1 MEYKQ
6 TNHKKIKII
15 AVVFTVMLAAALLS
29 WLYVSLLGGRQNN
42 QAKQGI
48 DHPNVAFQ
56 EDKDNTSTSPQQP
69 NARSQ
74 SSSDDDKTNQPQS
87 SSNTGSSH
95 DNSTEAAGSSSSLAV
110 YHSSTPY
117 RYRQAK
123 SPGKKPPSSSSIFQK
138 PGKPGTRHKPGG
150 NKPVT
155 PPKPPKPTPEPAPAA
170 VKIVGAAEV
179 GSTLIAQIDDP
190 DGLKDGGIRYYQWF
204 ADGAAIPGASYFS
217 YKLTPAEA
225 GKKIT
230 VKTTHTDGK
239 DAMKDLSSPATAIVR
254 SATSGNNPGSITIDG
269 INRVGQVFTARI
281 TDADGVPESGV
292 TYQWYEFYGKFL
304 GTGKTLIQNREHLGM
319 QVIVQASYTDKK
331 GHRESITSGF
341 SGSVVDDLGG
351 GTGAGII
358 SPAATAP
365 KITLHGPTNVKEGET
380 AVYTATL
387 DKAASTDVSADI
399 KITHNTSNPNNLN
412 VRWDSQRVVIKAGE
426 TSAKFY
432 VDTNA
437 GTDGKGKTYTVSL
450 SNAVAGMVNKTNTNP
465 STTVNAQSVFMLS
478 YVYPLAEAGGSEFSD
493 YWKAVHTAGSS
504 KIPYTLI
511 MADGSPDAKLDP
523 GYVQLL
529 KKNAELGFKTV
540 AYIRTIH
547 QTRPIAEVKA
557 AMAKFIELYGTDKI
571 HGFYFD
577 EISSRNN
584 GATAYMAELYNYTKN
599 TYGNKLVVANPG
611 THITDAIAPY
621 ADIFMTNEGTA
632 DEYIN
637 NYKTAYSAFEKDP
650 ANSHRIFHT
659 IYAAK
664 ASDYQKIINLS
675 RQRNAGWVFITTD
688 STIPDG
694 RPYND
699 LAANFPALVDNVNNL
714 NRRPFDP
721 NRSTTQPLL
730 TGAIIASA
738 DVKTT
743 ITEK

>member
-1 MEYKQ
+1 MENKQ
-6 TNHKKIKII
+6 TNHGKLKIVAGILAI
-15 AVVFTVMLAAALLS
+15 ALVTALLY
-29 WLYVSLLGGRQNN
+29 WLFTSLLNTN
-42 QAKQGI
+42 QHSQTKQEPSSTANYQM
-48 DHPNVAFQ
+48 DDEN
-56 EDKDNTSTSPQQP
+56 TSPQQP
-69 NARSQ
+69 STNSKSNLDNNR
-74 SSSDDDKTNQPQS
+74 TNQPNKDTEA
-87 SSNTGSSH
+87 SSN
-95 DNSTEAAGSSSSLAV
+95 
-110 YHSSTPY
+110 SSTKTTVDNTAAVRRSSTASQYPE
-117 RYRQAK
+117 ATLA
-123 SPGKKPPSSSSIFQK
+123 SKKPSTSSSIFQK
-138 PGKPGTRHKPGG
+138 PKRKPTTKPGG
-150 NKPVT
+150 SKPTT
-155 PPKPPKPTPEPAPAA
+155 PPSTPKPTPEPAQAA

-217 YKLTPAEA
+217 YKLTPSEV

-230 VKTTHTDGK
+230 VKTTHANNK
-239 DAMKDLSSPATAIVR
+239 NVMKDLIS
-254 SATSGNNPGSITIDG
+254 SATIAVGNAASNNNHGSVTIDG

-281 TDADGVPESGV
+281 TDADGVPESGI
-292 TYQWYEFYGKFL
+292 TYRWYEFYGKFL
-304 GTGKTLIQNREHLGM
+304 GTGKTLAQTKDHLGM
-319 QVIVQASYTDKK
+319 QVIVQASYIDKK
-331 GHRESITSGF
+331 GHRESVTSGF
-341 SGSVVDDLGG
+341 SGSVVDNSGG

-365 KITLHGPTNVKEGET
+365 KITLHGPASVKEGET

-412 VRWDSQRVVIKAGE
+412 IRWDSQRVVIKAGE

-432 VDTNA
+432 IDTNA
-437 GTDGKGKTYTVSL
+437 GTGGKGKTYTVSL
-450 SNAVAGMVNKTNTNP
+450 SNAVAGMVNKTNT
-465 STTVNAQSVFMLS
+465 STYTAVNAQSVFMLS
-478 YVYPLAEAGGSEFSD
+478 YVYPLAEAGGSEFSG
-493 YWKAVHTAGSS
+493 YWKAVHAAGSS

-523 GYVQLL
+523 GYVRLL

-557 AMAKFIELYGTDKI
+557 AMAKFIELYGADKI

-577 EISSRNN
+577 EVSSINN
-584 GATAYMAELYNYTKN
+584 GATAYMAELYNYTKS

-699 LAANFPALVDNVNNL
+699 LAANFSTLVDNVNNL
-714 NRRPFDP
+714 GRRPFDP
-721 NRSTTQPLL
+721 NRNTTQPLL

-743 ITEK
+743 ITAK

>member
-1 MEYKQ
+1 MENKQ
-6 TNHKKIKII
+6 TNHGKIKIVAGIFAI
-15 AVVFTVMLAAALLS
+15 ALVAALLY
-29 WLYVSLLGGRQNN
+29 WLFTSLLNTN
-42 QAKQGI
+42 QHSQTKQEPSRTANYQM
-48 DHPNVAFQ
+48 DDEN
-56 EDKDNTSTSPQQP
+56 TSPQQP
-69 NARSQ
+69 STNSKSNLDNNR
-74 SSSDDDKTNQPQS
+74 TNQPNKDTEA
-87 SSNTGSSH
+87 SSN
-95 DNSTEAAGSSSSLAV
+95 
-110 YHSSTPY
+110 SSTKTTVDNTAAVRRSSTASQYPK
-117 RYRQAK
+117 AILA
-123 SPGKKPPSSSSIFQK
+123 SKKPPTSSSIFQK
-138 PGKPGTRHKPGG
+138 PKRKPITKPGG
-150 NKPVT
+150 NKPTT
-155 PPKPPKPTPEPAPAA
+155 PPNPSKPPKPTPEPTPAA

-204 ADGAAIPGASYFS
+204 ADGAAIPRASYFS
-217 YKLTPAEA
+217 YKLTPSEV

-230 VKTTHTDGK
+230 VKTTHANNK
-239 DAMKDLSSPATAIVR
+239 NVMKDLIS
-254 SATSGNNPGSITIDG
+254 SATIAVGNAASNNNHGSVTIDG

-281 TDADGVPESGV
+281 TDADGVPESGI
-292 TYQWYEFYGKFL
+292 TYRWYEFYGKFL
-304 GTGKTLIQNREHLGM
+304 GTGKTLAQTRDHLGM
-319 QVIVQASYTDKK
+319 QVIVQASYIDKK
-331 GHRESITSGF
+331 GHKETVTSKF
-341 SGSVVDDLGG
+341 SGSVINDLSG

-358 SPAATAP
+358 NPISTAP
-365 KITLHGPTNVKEGET
+365 KITLHGPASVKEGET

-387 DKAASTDVSADI
+387 DKATNTDVSADI

-437 GTDGKGKTYTVSL
+437 GTSGKGKTYTVSL
-450 SNAVAGMVNKTNTNP
+450 SNAVAGMVNKTNTSP
-465 STTVNAQSVFMLS
+465 STAVNAQSIFMLS

-493 YWKAVHTAGSS
+493 YWKAIHAAGSS

-511 MADGSPDAKLDP
+511 MADGGPDAKLDP
-523 GYVQLL
+523 GYVRLL

-557 AMAKFIELYGTDKI
+557 AMAKFIELYGADKI

-577 EISSRNN
+577 EVSSRNN

-637 NYKTAYSAFEKDP
+637 NYKTADSAFEKDP

-659 IYAAK
+659 VYAAK
-664 ASDYQKIINLS
+664 ASDYQKIIDLS

-743 ITEK
+743 ITAK

>member
-1 MEYKQ
+1 MENQQANHRKIKVVIGILAVVLATVLLYWLFTSLISMNQHNQ
-6 TNHKKIKII
+6 TNQGPSHDTTSQADDENSK
-15 AVVFTVMLAAALLS
+15 
-29 WLYVSLLGGRQNN
+29 RQR
-42 QAKQGI
+42 
-48 DHPNVAFQ
+48 PN
-56 EDKDNTSTSPQQP
+56 
-69 NARSQ
+69 
-74 SSSDDDKTNQPQS
+74 SDSEP
-87 SSNTGSSH
+87 SSNPDGKNETSQTKTDESTNSSPS
-95 DNSTEAAGSSSSLAV
+95 DSTKTAGNGVSV
-110 YHSSTPY
+110 VRNHNTYH
-117 RYRQAK
+117 YRQIA
-123 SPGKKPPSSSSIFQK
+123 SPGRPSIHNAAN
-138 PGKPGTRHKPGG
+138 HKPANTPSTKPDN
-150 NKPVT
+150 NKPTT
-155 PPKPPKPTPEPAPAA
+155 PPNPSKPPKPTPEPAQAA

-230 VKTTHTDGK
+230 VKTTHANNK
-239 DAMKDLSSPATAIVR
+239 NVMKDLIS
-254 SATSGNNPGSITIDG
+254 SATIAVGNAASNNNHGSVTIDG
-269 INRVGQVFTARI
+269 INRVGQVFTAHI
-281 TDADGVPESGV
+281 IDADGVPESGI
-292 TYQWYEFYGKFL
+292 TYRWYEFYGKFL
-304 GTGKTLIQNREHLGM
+304 GTGKTLAQTKDHLGM

-331 GHRESITSGF
+331 GHKESVTSGF
-341 SGSVVDDLGG
+341 SGSVVDNSSG

-358 SPAATAP
+358 SPISTAP
-365 KITLHGPTNVKEGET
+365 KITLHGPASVKEGET

-387 DKAASTDVSADI
+387 DKATNTDVSADI

-432 VDTNA
+432 IDTNA
-437 GTDGKGKTYTVSL
+437 DTGGKGKTYTVSL
-450 SNAVAGMVNKTNTNP
+450 SNAVAGMVNKTNT
-465 STTVNAQSVFMLS
+465 STYTAVNAQSIFMLS

-493 YWKAVHTAGSS
+493 YWKAIHAAGSS

-511 MADGSPDAKLDP
+511 MADGGPDAKLDP
-523 GYVQLL
+523 GYVRLL

-557 AMAKFIELYGTDKI
+557 AMAKFIELYGADKI

-584 GATAYMAELYNYTKN
+584 GATAYMAELYNYTKS

-688 STIPDG
+688 STTPDG

-699 LAANFPALVDNVNNL
+699 LAKNFPSLVDSVNNL
-714 NRRPFDP
+714 GRQPLDP
-721 NRSTTQPLL
+721 NRATEQPLL
-730 TGAIIASA
+730 SGAIISGSS
-738 DVKTT
+738 VTTT
-743 ITEK
+743 ILSQ

>member
-1 MEYKQ
+1 MENKQ
-6 TNHKKIKII
+6 TNHGKIKII
-15 AVVFTVMLAAALLS
+15 AGIFAAALVAALLY
-29 WLYVSLLGGRQNN
+29 WLFTSLLNVN
-42 QAKQGI
+42 QHSQRKKDPDHVAASQI
-48 DHPNVAFQ
+48 DDEN
-56 EDKDNTSTSPQQP
+56 TSPQRP
-69 NARSQ
+69 NTNSK
-74 SSSDDDKTNQPQS
+74 SSSDDNKTDQSQHNDDIES
-87 SSNTGSSH
+87 SSNSSAETTSNNTAVMYR
-95 DNSTEAAGSSSSLAV
+95 NSAASR
-110 YHSSTPY
+110 H
-117 RYRQAK
+117 RQATLA
-123 SPGKKPPSSSSIFQK
+123 SKKPSTHNSIFQK
-138 PGKPGTRHKPGG
+138 PKHRPITKPGS
-150 NKPVT
+150 NKPTT
-155 PPKPPKPTPEPAPAA
+155 PPNPSKPPKPTPEPTQAA

-204 ADGAAIPGASYFS
+204 ANDTAIPGASYFS
-217 YKLTPAEA
+217 YKLTPSEA

-230 VKTTHTDGK
+230 VKTTHANNK
-239 DAMKDLSSPATAIVR
+239 NVMKDLISPTTAIV
-254 SATSGNNPGSITIDG
+254 GNAASNNSPGSINVDG

-281 TDADGVPESGV
+281 TDADGVPESGI
-292 TYQWYEFYGKFL
+292 TYRWYEFYGKFL
-304 GTGKTLIQNREHLGM
+304 GTGKTLVQAREHLGM
-319 QVIVQASYTDKK
+319 QVIVQASYIDKK
-331 GHRESITSGF
+331 GHKESVTSGF

-365 KITLHGPTNVKEGET
+365 KITLHGPASVKEGET

-387 DKAASTDVSADI
+387 DKAAGTDVSADI
-399 KITHNTSNPNNLN
+399 RITHNTSSPNNLN

-426 TSAKFY
+426 TSAKLY

-437 GTDGKGKTYTVSL
+437 GTGGKGKTYTVSL
-450 SNAVAGMVNKTNTNP
+450 SNAVAGMVNKTNT
-465 STTVNAQSVFMLS
+465 STYTAVNAQSVFMLS

-511 MADGSPDAKLDP
+511 MADGSPNAKLDP
-523 GYVQLL
+523 GYVRLL

-557 AMAKFIELYGTDKI
+557 AIAKFIELYGADKI

-584 GATAYMAELYNYTKN
+584 GATAYMAELYNYTKS

-637 NYKTAYSAFEKDP
+637 NYKIAYSAFEKDP

-659 IYAAK
+659 IYTAK

-714 NRRPFDP
+714 GRRPFDP

>member
-1 MEYKQ
+1 MENKQ
-6 TNHKKIKII
+6 TNHGKVKIVAGILAI
-15 AVVFTVMLAAALLS
+15 ALVAALLY
-29 WLYVSLLGGRQNN
+29 WLFTSLLNTN
-42 QAKQGI
+42 QHSQIKQEPSRTANYQM
-48 DHPNVAFQ
+48 DDEN
-56 EDKDNTSTSPQQP
+56 TSPQQP
-69 NARSQ
+69 STNSKSNLDNNR
-74 SSSDDDKTNQPQS
+74 TNQPNKDTEA
-87 SSNTGSSH
+87 SSN
-95 DNSTEAAGSSSSLAV
+95 
-110 YHSSTPY
+110 SSTKTTVDNTAAVHLSSTASQYPK
-117 RYRQAK
+117 AILA
-123 SPGKKPPSSSSIFQK
+123 SKKPPTSSSIFQK
-138 PGKPGTRHKPGG
+138 PKRKPTTKPGG
-150 NKPVT
+150 SKPTT
-155 PPKPPKPTPEPAPAA
+155 PPSTPKPTPEPAQAA

-204 ADGAAIPGASYFS
+204 ANDTAIPGASYFS

-230 VKTTHTDGK
+230 VKTTHANNK
-239 DAMKDLSSPATAIVR
+239 NVMKDLISPATAMV
-254 SATSGNNPGSITIDG
+254 GNAASNNSPGSINVDG

-281 TDADGVPESGV
+281 TDADGVPESGI
-292 TYQWYEFYGKFL
+292 TYRWYEFYGKFL
-304 GTGKTLIQNREHLGM
+304 GTGKTLVQTRDHLGM
-319 QVIVQASYTDKK
+319 QVIVQASYIDKK
-331 GHRESITSGF
+331 GHKESITSKF
-341 SGSVVDDLGG
+341 SGSVINDLSG

-358 SPAATAP
+358 NPISTAP
-365 KITLHGPTNVKEGET
+365 KITLHGPASVKEGET

-437 GTDGKGKTYTVSL
+437 GTDSKGKTYTVSL
-450 SNAVAGMVNKTNTNP
+450 SNAVAGMVNKTNT
-465 STTVNAQSVFMLS
+465 STYTAVNAQSVFMLS
-478 YVYPLAEAGGSEFSD
+478 YVYPLAKAGGSEFSD
-493 YWKAVHTAGSS
+493 YWKAVHAAGSS

-511 MADGSPDAKLDP
+511 MADGGPDAKLDP
-523 GYVQLL
+523 GYVRLL
-529 KKNAELGFKTV
+529 KRNAELGFKTV
-540 AYIRTIH
+540 AYIRTVQ

-557 AMAKFIELYGTDKI
+557 AMAKFIELYGADKI

-584 GATAYMAELYNYTKN
+584 GATAYMAELYNYTKS

-699 LAANFPALVDNVNNL
+699 LAANFSTLVDNVNNL
-714 NRRPFDP
+714 SRRPFDP
-721 NRSTTQPLL
+721 NRNTTQPLL

-743 ITEK
+743 ITAK

>member
-1 MEYKQ
+1 MENQQANHRKIKVVIGILAVVLATVLLYWLFTSLISMNQHNQ
-6 TNHKKIKII
+6 TNKEPSH
-15 AVVFTVMLAAALLS
+15 
-29 WLYVSLLGGRQNN
+29 NN
-42 QAKQGI
+42 NTTTSQADDENNK
-48 DHPNVAFQ
+48 
-56 EDKDNTSTSPQQP
+56 PQRP
-69 NARSQ
+69 D
-74 SSSDDDKTNQPQS
+74 SDSEP
-87 SSNTGSSH
+87 SSNPDGKNETSQTKTDESTNSSPSDSTKTTGNGVSVVKNH
-95 DNSTEAAGSSSSLAV
+95 NT
-110 YHSSTPY
+110 YH
-117 RYRQAK
+117 YRQIA
-123 SPGKKPPSSSSIFQK
+123 SPGRPSIHNAANHQPANTPSTK
-138 PGKPGTRHKPGG
+138 PGN
-150 NKPVT
+150 NKPTT
-155 PPKPPKPTPEPAPAA
+155 PPNPSKPPKPTPEPAQAA

-179 GSTLIAQIDDP
+179 DSTLIAQIDDP

-217 YKLTPAEA
+217 YKLTPSEV

-230 VKTTHTDGK
+230 VKTTHANNK
-239 DAMKDLSSPATAIVR
+239 NVMKDLIS
-254 SATSGNNPGSITIDG
+254 SATIAIGNAASNNNHGSVTIDG
-269 INRVGQVFTARI
+269 INRVGQVFTAHI
-281 TDADGVPESGV
+281 TDADGVPESGI
-292 TYQWYEFYGKFL
+292 TYRWYEFYGKFL
-304 GTGKTLIQNREHLGM
+304 GTGKTLVQTRDHL
-319 QVIVQASYTDKK
+319 
-331 GHRESITSGF
+331 
-341 SGSVVDDLGG
+341 

-365 KITLHGPTNVKEGET
+365 KITLHGPASVKEGET

-387 DKAASTDVSADI
+387 DKATNTDVSADI

-412 VRWDSQRVVIKAGE
+412 IRWDSQRVVIKAGE

-437 GTDGKGKTYTVSL
+437 GTGGNNKTYTVSL
-450 SNAVAGMVNKTNTNP
+450 SNAVTGMVNKTNT
-465 STTVNAQSVFMLS
+465 SSYTAVNAQSVFMLS

-493 YWKAVHTAGSS
+493 YWKAVHAAGSN

-511 MADGSPDAKLDP
+511 MADGGPNAKLDP
-523 GYVQLL
+523 GYVRLL
-529 KKNAELGFKTV
+529 KKNAELGFKTI
-540 AYIRTIH
+540 AYIRTVQ

-557 AMAKFIELYGTDKI
+557 AMAKFIELYGVDKI

-584 GATAYMAELYNYTKN
+584 GATAYMAELYNYTKS

-664 ASDYQKIINLS
+664 AGDYQKIINLS

-714 NRRPFDP
+714 GRQPLDP
-721 NRSTTQPLL
+721 NSATEQPLL
-730 TGAIIASA
+730 SGAIINGSS
-738 DVKTT
+738 VTTT
-743 ITEK
+743 ILSQ

>member
-1 MEYKQ
+1 MENKQ
-6 TNHKKIKII
+6 TNHGKIKII
-15 AVVFTVMLAAALLS
+15 AGIFAIALVAALLY
-29 WLYVSLLGGRQNN
+29 WLFTSLLNTN
-42 QAKQGI
+42 QHSQTKQEPSRTANYQM
-48 DHPNVAFQ
+48 DDEN
-56 EDKDNTSTSPQQP
+56 TSPQQP
-69 NARSQ
+69 STNSKSNLDNNR
-74 SSSDDDKTNQPQS
+74 TNQPNKDTEA
-87 SSNTGSSH
+87 SSN
-95 DNSTEAAGSSSSLAV
+95 
-110 YHSSTPY
+110 SSTKTTVNNAAAIHRSSTASQYPE
-117 RYRQAK
+117 ATLA
-123 SPGKKPPSSSSIFQK
+123 SKKPPTSSSIFQK
-138 PGKPGTRHKPGG
+138 PKHRPITKPGS
-150 NKPVT
+150 NKPAT
-155 PPKPPKPTPEPAPAA
+155 PSNPSKPPKPTPEPAQAA
-170 VKIVGAAEV
+170 VKIVGATEV

-204 ADGAAIPGASYFS
+204 ADGAAIHGASYFS
-217 YKLTPAEA
+217 YKLTPAES

-230 VKTTHTDGK
+230 VKTTHADGK
-239 DAMKDLSSPATAIVR
+239 NMMKNLISPATTAV
-254 SATSGNNPGSITIDG
+254 SNTVSDNSPGNITIDG
-269 INRVGQVFTARI
+269 INRVGQVFTAHI
-281 TDADGVPESGV
+281 TDADGVPESGI
-292 TYQWYEFYGKFL
+292 TYRWYEFYGKFL
-304 GTGKTLIQNREHLGM
+304 GTGKTLVQNRDHLGM
-319 QVIVQASYTDKK
+319 QVIVQASYIDKK
-331 GHRESITSGF
+331 GHKESVTSGF

-365 KITLHGPTNVKEGET
+365 KITLHGPASVKEGET

-450 SNAVAGMVNKTNTNP
+450 SNAVAGMVNKTNT
-465 STTVNAQSVFMLS
+465 STYTAVNAQSVFMLS

-523 GYVQLL
+523 GYVRLL

-584 GATAYMAELYNYTKN
+584 GATAYMAELYNYTKS

-637 NYKTAYSAFEKDP
+637 DYKTAYSAFEKDP

-664 ASDYQKIINLS
+664 AGDYQKIINLS

-699 LAANFPALVDNVNNL
+699 LAANFPALVDNINNL

-721 NRSTTQPLL
+721 NRITTQPLL

-743 ITEK
+743 ITAK

>member
-1 MEYKQ
+1 MENKQ
-6 TNHKKIKII
+6 TNHGKIKIVAGIFAI
-15 AVVFTVMLAAALLS
+15 ALVAALLYC
-29 WLYVSLLGGRQNN
+29 LFTSLLNTN
-42 QAKQGI
+42 QHSQTKQEPSSTANYQM
-48 DHPNVAFQ
+48 DDEN
-56 EDKDNTSTSPQQP
+56 TSPQQP
-69 NARSQ
+69 STNSKSNLDNNR
-74 SSSDDDKTNQPQS
+74 TNQPNKDTEA
-87 SSNTGSSH
+87 SSN
-95 DNSTEAAGSSSSLAV
+95 
-110 YHSSTPY
+110 SSTKTTVDNTAAVHRSSTASQYPK
-117 RYRQAK
+117 AILA
-123 SPGKKPPSSSSIFQK
+123 SKKPPTSSSIFQK
-138 PGKPGTRHKPGG
+138 PKRKPTTKPGG
-150 NKPVT
+150 SKPTT
-155 PPKPPKPTPEPAPAA
+155 PPSTPKPTPEPAQAA

-204 ADGAAIPGASYFS
+204 ANDTAIPGASYFS

-230 VKTTHTDGK
+230 VKTTHANNK
-239 DAMKDLSSPATAIVR
+239 NVMKDLISPATAVVR
-254 SATSGNNPGSITIDG
+254 SAASGNNPGSITIDG

-281 TDADGVPESGV
+281 TDADGVPESGI

-304 GTGKTLIQNREHLGM
+304 GTGKTLIQNREYLGM

-331 GHRESITSGF
+331 GHKESITSGF
-341 SGSVVDDLGG
+341 SGSVVDDLSG

-365 KITLHGPTNVKEGET
+365 KITLHGPANVKEGET
-380 AVYTATL
+380 VTYTATL
-387 DKAASTDVSADI
+387 DKVADTDVSADI
-399 KITHNTSNPNNLN
+399 KITHNTSNPNDLA

-432 VDTNA
+432 IDTNS
-437 GTDGKGKTYTVSL
+437 GSKGKTYTVSL
-450 SNAVAGMVNKTNTNP
+450 SNAVAGAVNKTNTNP
-465 STTVNAQSVFMLS
+465 TTAVTAQSVFMLS
-478 YVYPLAEAGGSEFSD
+478 YVYPLAKAGGSEFSD
-493 YWKAVHTAGSS
+493 YWKAVHAAGSG

-511 MADGSPDAKLDP
+511 MADGSPNAKLDP
-523 GYVQLL
+523 GYVRIL
-529 KKNAELGFKTV
+529 KKNAEMGFKTV
-540 AYIRTIH
+540 AYIRTVQ

-584 GATAYMAELYNYTKN
+584 AATAYMAELYNYTKS

-621 ADIFMTNEGTA
+621 ADIFMTNEDTA

-659 IYAAK
+659 VYAAK

-743 ITEK
+743 ITAK

>member
-1 MEYKQ
+1 MENKQ
-6 TNHKKIKII
+6 TNHGKIKIVAGIFAI
-15 AVVFTVMLAAALLS
+15 ALVAALLY
-29 WLYVSLLGGRQNN
+29 WLFTSLLNTN
-42 QAKQGI
+42 QYSQTKKEPSRTANYQM
-48 DHPNVAFQ
+48 DDEN
-56 EDKDNTSTSPQQP
+56 TSPQQP
-69 NARSQ
+69 STNSKSNLDNNR
-74 SSSDDDKTNQPQS
+74 TNQPNKDIEA
-87 SSNTGSSH
+87 SSN
-95 DNSTEAAGSSSSLAV
+95 
-110 YHSSTPY
+110 SSTKTTVDNTAAVRRSSTASQYPK
-117 RYRQAK
+117 AILA
-123 SPGKKPPSSSSIFQK
+123 SKKPPTSSSIFQK
-138 PGKPGTRHKPGG
+138 PKRKPITKPGS
-150 NKPVT
+150 NKPTT
-155 PPKPPKPTPEPAPAA
+155 PPNPSKPPKPTPEPVQAT

-204 ADGAAIPGASYFS
+204 ANDTAIPGASYFS
-217 YKLTPAEA
+217 YKLTPAES

-230 VKTTHTDGK
+230 VKTTHADGK
-239 DAMKDLSSPATAIVR
+239 NMMKNLISPATTAVSNAASNNIP
-254 SATSGNNPGSITIDG
+254 GNITIEG
-269 INRVGQVFTARI
+269 INRVGQAFTARI
-281 TDADGVPESGV
+281 TDSDGVPESGI
-292 TYQWYEFYGKFL
+292 TYRWYEFYGKFL
-304 GTGKTLIQNREHLGM
+304 GTGKTLVQTKDHLGM

-331 GHRESITSGF
+331 GHEESVTSGF
-341 SGSVVDDLGG
+341 SGSVVDNSGG

-365 KITLHGPTNVKEGET
+365 KITLHGPASVKEGET

-450 SNAVAGMVNKTNTNP
+450 SNAVAGMVNKTNT
-465 STTVNAQSVFMLS
+465 STYTAVNAQSVFMLS
-478 YVYPLAEAGGSEFSD
+478 YVYPLAKAGGSEFSD
-493 YWKAVHTAGSS
+493 YWKAVHAAGSN

-523 GYVQLL
+523 GYVRLL
-529 KKNAELGFKTV
+529 KRNAELGFKTV
-540 AYIRTIH
+540 AYIRTVQ

-584 GATAYMAELYNYTKN
+584 GATAYMAELYNYTKS

-699 LAANFPALVDNVNNL
+699 LAANFSTLVDNVNNL

-721 NRSTTQPLL
+721 NRNTTQPLL

-743 ITEK
+743 ITAK

>member
-1 MEYKQ
+1 MENKQ
-6 TNHKKIKII
+6 TNHGKIKII
-15 AVVFTVMLAAALLS
+15 AGIFAIALVAALLY
-29 WLYVSLLGGRQNN
+29 WLFTSLLNTN
-42 QAKQGI
+42 QHSQTKQEPSRTANYQM
-48 DHPNVAFQ
+48 DDEN
-56 EDKDNTSTSPQQP
+56 TSPQQP
-69 NARSQ
+69 STNSKSNLDNNR
-74 SSSDDDKTNQPQS
+74 TNQPNKDTEA
-87 SSNTGSSH
+87 SSN
-95 DNSTEAAGSSSSLAV
+95 
-110 YHSSTPY
+110 SSTKTTVNNAAAIHRSSTASQYPE
-117 RYRQAK
+117 ATLA
-123 SPGKKPPSSSSIFQK
+123 SKKPPTSSSIFQK
-138 PGKPGTRHKPGG
+138 PKHRPITKPGS
-150 NKPVT
+150 NKPAT
-155 PPKPPKPTPEPAPAA
+155 PSNPSKPPKPTPEPAQAA
-170 VKIVGAAEV
+170 VKIVGATEV

-204 ADGAAIPGASYFS
+204 ADGAAIHGASYFS
-217 YKLTPAEA
+217 YKLTPAES

-230 VKTTHTDGK
+230 VKTTHADGK
-239 DAMKDLSSPATAIVR
+239 NMMKNLISPATTAV
-254 SATSGNNPGSITIDG
+254 SNTVSDNSPGNITIDG
-269 INRVGQVFTARI
+269 INRVGQVFTAHI
-281 TDADGVPESGV
+281 TDADGVPESGI
-292 TYQWYEFYGKFL
+292 TYRWYEFYGKFL
-304 GTGKTLIQNREHLGM
+304 GTGKTLVQNRDHLGM
-319 QVIVQASYTDKK
+319 QVIVQASYIDKK
-331 GHRESITSGF
+331 GHKESVTSGF

-450 SNAVAGMVNKTNTNP
+450 SNAVAGMVNKTNT
-465 STTVNAQSVFMLS
+465 STYTAVNAQSVFMLS

-523 GYVQLL
+523 GYVRLL

-584 GATAYMAELYNYTKN
+584 GATAYMAELYNYTKS

-637 NYKTAYSAFEKDP
+637 DYKTAYSAFEKDP

-699 LAANFPALVDNVNNL
+699 LAANFPALVDNINNL

-721 NRSTTQPLL
+721 NRITTQPLL

-743 ITEK
+743 ITAK

>member
-1 MEYKQ
+1 MENKQ
-6 TNHKKIKII
+6 TNHGKIKIVAGIFAI
-15 AVVFTVMLAAALLS
+15 ALVAALLY
-29 WLYVSLLGGRQNN
+29 WLFTSLLNTN
-42 QAKQGI
+42 QHSQTKQEPSRTANYQM
-48 DHPNVAFQ
+48 DDEN
-56 EDKDNTSTSPQQP
+56 TSPQQP
-69 NARSQ
+69 STNSKSNLDNNR
-74 SSSDDDKTNQPQS
+74 TNQPNKDTETS
-87 SSNTGSSH
+87 SKTTVDNT
-95 DNSTEAAGSSSSLAV
+95 AAI
-110 YHSSTPY
+110 HRSSTASQYPK
-117 RYRQAK
+117 AILA
-123 SPGKKPPSSSSIFQK
+123 SKKPPTSSSIFQK
-138 PGKPGTRHKPGG
+138 PKHRPITKPGG
-150 NKPVT
+150 NKPT
-155 PPKPPKPTPEPAPAA
+155 TSPNPSKPPKPTPEPAPAA

-230 VKTTHTDGK
+230 VKTTHADGK
-239 DAMKDLSSPATAIVR
+239 NMMKNLISPATPSVNNAA
-254 SATSGNNPGSITIDG
+254 SNNNPGNITIDG
-269 INRVGQVFTARI
+269 INRVGQAFTAHI
-281 TDADGVPESGV
+281 TDADGVPESGI
-292 TYQWYEFYGKFL
+292 TYRWYEFYGKFL
-304 GTGKTLIQNREHLGM
+304 GTGKTLAQTKDHLGM
-319 QVIVQASYTDKK
+319 QVIVQASYIDKK
-331 GHRESITSGF
+331 GHKESVTSGF

-365 KITLHGPTNVKEGET
+365 KIALHGPASVKEGET
-380 AVYTATL
+380 AVYTVTL

-399 KITHNTSNPNNLN
+399 RITHNTSNPNNLN

-437 GTDGKGKTYTVSL
+437 GTGGKGKTYTVSL
-450 SNAVAGMVNKTNTNP
+450 SNAVAGMVNKTSTNP

-478 YVYPLAEAGGSEFSD
+478 YVYPLAKAGGSEFSD
-493 YWKAVHTAGSS
+493 YWKAVHAAGSS

-511 MADGSPDAKLDP
+511 MADGSPNAKLDP
-523 GYVQLL
+523 GYVRLL

-584 GATAYMAELYNYTKN
+584 GATAYMAELYNYTKS

-637 NYKTAYSAFEKDP
+637 NYKTAYSAFERDP
-650 ANSHRIFHT
+650 VNSHRIFHT

-699 LAANFPALVDNVNNL
+699 LAANFSALVDNVNNL

-721 NRSTTQPLL
+721 NRITTQPLL

-743 ITEK
+743 ITAK

>member
-1 MEYKQ
+1 MENKQ
-6 TNHKKIKII
+6 TNHGKIKIVAGIFAI
-15 AVVFTVMLAAALLS
+15 ALVAALLY
-29 WLYVSLLGGRQNN
+29 WLFTSLLNVN
-42 QAKQGI
+42 QHGQRKKEPDHVATSQI
-48 DHPNVAFQ
+48 DDEN
-56 EDKDNTSTSPQQP
+56 TSPQQP
-69 NARSQ
+69 STNSKSNLDNNR
-74 SSSDDDKTNQPQS
+74 TNQPNKDTES
-87 SSNTGSSH
+87 SSN
-95 DNSTEAAGSSSSLAV
+95 
-110 YHSSTPY
+110 SSTKTTVNNAAAIHRSSTASQYPK
-117 RYRQAK
+117 AILA
-123 SPGKKPPSSSSIFQK
+123 SKKPPTSDSIFQK
-138 PGKPGTRHKPGG
+138 PKRKPTTKPGG
-150 NKPVT
+150 NKPTT
-155 PPKPPKPTPEPAPAA
+155 PPNPSKPPKPTQAA

-217 YKLTPAEA
+217 YKLTPSEV

-230 VKTTHTDGK
+230 VKTTHANNK
-239 DAMKDLSSPATAIVR
+239 NVMKDLIS
-254 SATSGNNPGSITIDG
+254 SATIAVGNAAPNNNHGSVTIDG
-269 INRVGQVFTARI
+269 INRVGQIFTAHI
-281 TDADGVPESGV
+281 TDADGVPESGI
-292 TYQWYEFYGKFL
+292 TYRWYEFYGKFL
-304 GTGKTLIQNREHLGM
+304 GTGKTLAQTRDHLGM

-331 GHRESITSGF
+331 GHKESVTSGF
-341 SGSVVDDLGG
+341 SGSVVDNSGG

-365 KITLHGPTNVKEGET
+365 KITLHGPASVKEGET

-437 GTDGKGKTYTVSL
+437 GTGGKGKTYTVSL
-450 SNAVAGMVNKTNTNP
+450 SNAVAGMVNKTNTSP
-465 STTVNAQSVFMLS
+465 STTVNTQSVFMLS

-493 YWKAVHTAGSS
+493 YWKAVHAAGSS

-511 MADGSPDAKLDP
+511 MADGSPNAKLDP
-523 GYVQLL
+523 GYVRLL

-540 AYIRTIH
+540 AYIRTVQ

-584 GATAYMAELYNYTKN
+584 GATAYMAELYNYTKS

-743 ITEK
+743 ITAK

>member
-1 MEYKQ
+1 MENKQ
-6 TNHKKIKII
+6 TNHGKIKII
-15 AVVFTVMLAAALLS
+15 AGIFAIALVAALLY
-29 WLYVSLLGGRQNN
+29 WLFTNLLNTN
-42 QAKQGI
+42 QHSQTKQEPSRTANYQM
-48 DHPNVAFQ
+48 DDEN
-56 EDKDNTSTSPQQP
+56 TSPQQP
-69 NARSQ
+69 STNSKSNLDNNR
-74 SSSDDDKTNQPQS
+74 TNQPNKDTETS
-87 SSNTGSSH
+87 SKTTVDNT
-95 DNSTEAAGSSSSLAV
+95 AAI
-110 YHSSTPY
+110 HRSSTASQYPK
-117 RYRQAK
+117 AILA
-123 SPGKKPPSSSSIFQK
+123 SKKPPTSDSIFQK
-138 PGKPGTRHKPGG
+138 PKRKPTTKPGG
-150 NKPVT
+150 NKPTT
-155 PPKPPKPTPEPAPAA
+155 PPNPSKPPKPTPEPAQAA

-204 ADGAAIPGASYFS
+204 ANDTAIPGASYFS
-217 YKLTPAEA
+217 YKLTPSEV

-230 VKTTHTDGK
+230 VKTTHANNK
-239 DAMKDLSSPATAIVR
+239 NVMKDLISPATAMVS
-254 SATSGNNPGSITIDG
+254 SAASNNNPGSINVDG
-269 INRVGQVFTARI
+269 INRVGQVFTAHI
-281 TDADGVPESGV
+281 TDADGVPESGI
-292 TYQWYEFYGKFL
+292 TYRWYEFYGKFL
-304 GTGKTLIQNREHLGM
+304 GTGKTLAQTKDHLGM
-319 QVIVQASYTDKK
+319 QVIVQASYIDKK
-331 GHRESITSGF
+331 GHKESVTSGF
-341 SGSVVDDLGG
+341 SGSVVDNSGG

-365 KITLHGPTNVKEGET
+365 KITLHGPASVKEGET

-387 DKAASTDVSADI
+387 DKATNTDVSADI
-399 KITHNTSNPNNLN
+399 KITHNTSSPNNLN

-437 GTDGKGKTYTVSL
+437 GTGGKGKTYTVSL
-450 SNAVAGMVNKTNTNP
+450 SNAVAGTVNKTNTNP

-493 YWKAVHTAGSS
+493 YWKAIHAAGSN

-523 GYVQLL
+523 GYVRLL
-529 KKNAELGFKTV
+529 KRNAELGFKTV
-540 AYIRTIH
+540 AYIRTVQ

-557 AMAKFIELYGTDKI
+557 AMAKFIELYGADKI

-584 GATAYMAELYNYTKN
+584 GATAYMAELYNYTKS

-659 IYAAK
+659 IYTAK

-699 LAANFPALVDNVNNL
+699 LAANFSTLVDNVNNL
-714 NRRPFDP
+714 SRRPFDP
-721 NRSTTQPLL
+721 NRNTTQPLL

-743 ITEK
+743 ITAK

>member
-1 MEYKQ
+1 MENKQ
-6 TNHKKIKII
+6 TNHGKIKIVAGI
-15 AVVFTVMLAAALLS
+15 FTAALVAALLY
-29 WLYVSLLGGRQNN
+29 WLFASLLNV
-42 QAKQGI
+42 KQHSQRKKEPDHVATYQI
-48 DHPNVAFQ
+48 DDEN
-56 EDKDNTSTSPQQP
+56 TSPQRP
-69 NARSQ
+69 NTNSK
-74 SSSDDDKTNQPQS
+74 SSSDDNKTDQS
-87 SSNTGSSH
+87 QHNDDIENSSNGSAETTSNNTAVMYR
-95 DNSTEAAGSSSSLAV
+95 NSAASR
-110 YHSSTPY
+110 H
-117 RYRQAK
+117 RQATLA
-123 SPGKKPPSSSSIFQK
+123 SKKPSTHNSIFQRPK
-138 PGKPGTRHKPGG
+138 HRPITKPGG
-150 NKPVT
+150 NKPTT
-155 PPKPPKPTPEPAPAA
+155 PPNPSKPPKPTPEPAQAT
-170 VKIVGAAEV
+170 VKIVGATEV

-204 ADGAAIPGASYFS
+204 ADGAAIHGASYFS

-230 VKTTHTDGK
+230 VKTTHADGK
-239 DAMKDLSSPATAIVR
+239 NMMKNLISPATPSVNNAASNNIP
-254 SATSGNNPGSITIDG
+254 GNITIEG
-269 INRVGQVFTARI
+269 INRVGQAFTARI
-281 TDADGVPESGV
+281 TDADGVPESGI
-292 TYQWYEFYGKFL
+292 TYRWYEFYGKFL
-304 GTGKTLIQNREHLGM
+304 GTGKTLVQTREHLGM
-319 QVIVQASYTDKK
+319 QVIVQASYIDKK
-331 GHRESITSGF
+331 GHKESVTSEF

-365 KITLHGPTNVKEGET
+365 KITLHGPASVKEGET

-387 DKAASTDVSADI
+387 DKATNTDVSADI

-432 VDTNA
+432 IDTNA
-437 GTDGKGKTYTVSL
+437 GTGGKGKTYTVSL
-450 SNAVAGMVNKTNTNP
+450 SNAVAGMVNKTNT
-465 STTVNAQSVFMLS
+465 SSYTAVNAQSVFMLS

-493 YWKAVHTAGSS
+493 YWKAIHAAGSS

-523 GYVQLL
+523 GYVRLL
-529 KKNAELGFKTV
+529 KKNTELGFKTV

-584 GATAYMAELYNYTKN
+584 GATAYMAELYNYTKS

-659 IYAAK
+659 IYTAK

-743 ITEK
+743 ITAK

>member
-1 MEYKQ
+1 MENKQ
-6 TNHKKIKII
+6 TNHGKIKII
-15 AVVFTVMLAAALLS
+15 AGIFAIALVAALLY
-29 WLYVSLLGGRQNN
+29 WLFTSLLNTN
-42 QAKQGI
+42 QHSQTKQEPSRTANYQM
-48 DHPNVAFQ
+48 DDEN
-56 EDKDNTSTSPQQP
+56 TSPQQP
-69 NARSQ
+69 STNSKSNLDNNR
-74 SSSDDDKTNQPQS
+74 TNQPNKDTEA
-87 SSNTGSSH
+87 SSN
-95 DNSTEAAGSSSSLAV
+95 
-110 YHSSTPY
+110 SSTKTTVNNAAAIHRSSTASQYPE
-117 RYRQAK
+117 ATLA
-123 SPGKKPPSSSSIFQK
+123 SKKPPTSSSIFQK
-138 PGKPGTRHKPGG
+138 PKHRPITKPGS
-150 NKPVT
+150 NKPAT
-155 PPKPPKPTPEPAPAA
+155 PSNPSKPPKPTPEPAQAA
-170 VKIVGAAEV
+170 VKIVGATEV

-204 ADGAAIPGASYFS
+204 ADGAAIHGASYFS
-217 YKLTPAEA
+217 YKLTPAES

-230 VKTTHTDGK
+230 VKTTHADGK
-239 DAMKDLSSPATAIVR
+239 NMMKNLISPATTAV
-254 SATSGNNPGSITIDG
+254 SNTVSDNSPGNITIDG
-269 INRVGQVFTARI
+269 INRVGQVFTAHI
-281 TDADGVPESGV
+281 TDADGVPEGDI
-292 TYQWYEFYGKFL
+292 TYRWYEFYGKFL
-304 GTGKTLIQNREHLGM
+304 GTGKTLAQTKDHLGM

-331 GHRESITSGF
+331 GHKESVTSGF
-341 SGSVVDDLGG
+341 SGSVVDNSGG

-365 KITLHGPTNVKEGET
+365 KITLHGPASVKEGET

-437 GTDGKGKTYTVSL
+437 GTGGKGKTYTVSL

-478 YVYPLAEAGGSEFSD
+478 YVYPLAKAGGSEFSD
-493 YWKAVHTAGSS
+493 YWKAVHAAGSN

-511 MADGSPDAKLDP
+511 MADGNPDAKLDP
-523 GYVQLL
+523 GYVRLL
-529 KKNAELGFKTV
+529 KRNAELGFKTV
-540 AYIRTIH
+540 AYIRTVQ

-557 AMAKFIELYGTDKI
+557 AMAKFIELYGADKI

-584 GATAYMAELYNYTKN
+584 GATAYMAELYNYTKS

-637 NYKTAYSAFEKDP
+637 SYKTAYSAFEKDP

-738 DVKTT
+738 NVKTT
-743 ITEK
+743 ITAK

>member
-1 MEYKQ
+1 MENKQ
-6 TNHKKIKII
+6 TNHGKIKIVAGIFAI
-15 AVVFTVMLAAALLS
+15 ALVAALLY
-29 WLYVSLLGGRQNN
+29 WLFTSLLNTN
-42 QAKQGI
+42 QHSQTKQ
-48 DHPNVAFQ
+48 DPSRTANYQ
-56 EDKDNTSTSPQQP
+56 MDDENTSPQQP
-69 NARSQ
+69 STNSKSNLDNNR
-74 SSSDDDKTNQPQS
+74 TNQPNKDTEA
-87 SSNTGSSH
+87 SSN
-95 DNSTEAAGSSSSLAV
+95 
-110 YHSSTPY
+110 SSTKTTVDNTAAVRRSSTASQYPK
-117 RYRQAK
+117 AILA
-123 SPGKKPPSSSSIFQK
+123 SKKPPTSSSIFQK
-138 PGKPGTRHKPGG
+138 PKRKPITKPGG
-150 NKPVT
+150 NKPTT
-155 PPKPPKPTPEPAPAA
+155 PPNPSKPPKPTPEPTPAA

-217 YKLTPAEA
+217 YKLTPSEV

-230 VKTTHTDGK
+230 VKTTHANNK
-239 DAMKDLSSPATAIVR
+239 NVMKDLSSPATAIVR

-269 INRVGQVFTARI
+269 INRVGQVFTAHI
-281 TDADGVPESGV
+281 TDADGVPESGI
-292 TYQWYEFYGKFL
+292 TYRWYEFYGKFL
-304 GTGKTLIQNREHLGM
+304 GTGKTLVQNRDHLGM
-319 QVIVQASYTDKK
+319 QVIVQASYIDKK
-331 GHRESITSGF
+331 GHKESVTSGF

-365 KITLHGPTNVKEGET
+365 KITLHGPTSVKEGET

-450 SNAVAGMVNKTNTNP
+450 SNAVAGMVNKTNT
-465 STTVNAQSVFMLS
+465 STYTAVNAQSVFMLS

-523 GYVQLL
+523 GYVRLL

-584 GATAYMAELYNYTKN
+584 GATAYMAELYNYTKS

-659 IYAAK
+659 IYTAK

-699 LAANFPALVDNVNNL
+699 LAANFPDLVDNVNNL

-743 ITEK
+743 ITAK

>member
-1 MEYKQ
+1 MENKQ
-6 TNHKKIKII
+6 TNHGKIKIVAGIFAI
-15 AVVFTVMLAAALLS
+15 ALVAALLY
-29 WLYVSLLGGRQNN
+29 WLFTSLLNTN
-42 QAKQGI
+42 QYSQTKQEPSRTANYQM
-48 DHPNVAFQ
+48 DDEN
-56 EDKDNTSTSPQQP
+56 TSPQQP
-69 NARSQ
+69 STNSKSNLDNNR
-74 SSSDDDKTNQPQS
+74 TNQPNKDIEA
-87 SSNTGSSH
+87 SSN
-95 DNSTEAAGSSSSLAV
+95 
-110 YHSSTPY
+110 SSTKTTVDNTAAVRRSSTASQYPK
-117 RYRQAK
+117 AILA
-123 SPGKKPPSSSSIFQK
+123 SKKTPTSNSIFQK
-138 PGKPGTRHKPGG
+138 PKRKPITKPDGS
-150 NKPVT
+150 KPTT
-155 PPKPPKPTPEPAPAA
+155 PPSTPKPTPEPVQAT

-204 ADGAAIPGASYFS
+204 ANDTAIPGASYFS
-217 YKLTPAEA
+217 YKLTPAES

-230 VKTTHTDGK
+230 VKTTHADGK
-239 DAMKDLSSPATAIVR
+239 NMMKNLISPATAAV
-254 SATSGNNPGSITIDG
+254 GNAASNNIPGNIAIDG

-281 TDADGVPESGV
+281 TDADGVPESGI
-292 TYQWYEFYGKFL
+292 TYRWYEFYGKFL
-304 GTGKTLIQNREHLGM
+304 GTSKTLVQTREHLGM
-319 QVIVQASYTDKK
+319 QVIVQASYVDKK
-331 GHRESITSGF
+331 GHKESVTSKF
-341 SGSVVDDLGG
+341 SGSVINDLNG

-358 SPAATAP
+358 SPIATAP
-365 KITLHGPTNVKEGET
+365 KITLHGPASVKEGET

-432 VDTNA
+432 IDTNA
-437 GTDGKGKTYTVSL
+437 GTGGKGKTYTVSL
-450 SNAVAGMVNKTNTNP
+450 SNAVAGMVNKTNT
-465 STTVNAQSVFMLS
+465 STYTAVNAQSVFMLS

-493 YWKAVHTAGSS
+493 YWKAIHTAGSS

-523 GYVQLL
+523 GYVRLL

-540 AYIRTIH
+540 AYIRTIQ

-557 AMAKFIELYGTDKI
+557 AMAKFIELYGADKI

-584 GATAYMAELYNYTKN
+584 GATAYMAELYNYTKS

-664 ASDYQKIINLS
+664 AGDYQKIINLS

-699 LAANFPALVDNVNNL
+699 LAANFSTLVDNVNNL
-714 NRRPFDP
+714 SRRPFDP
-721 NRSTTQPLL
+721 NRNTTQPLL
-730 TGAIIASA
+730 TGAIITSA

-743 ITEK
+743 ITAK

>member
-1 MEYKQ
+1 MENKQ
-6 TNHKKIKII
+6 TNHGKIKIVAGIFAI
-15 AVVFTVMLAAALLS
+15 ALVAALLY
-29 WLYVSLLGGRQNN
+29 WLFTSLLNTN
-42 QAKQGI
+42 QHSQTKQEPSRTANYQM
-48 DHPNVAFQ
+48 DDEN
-56 EDKDNTSTSPQQP
+56 TSPQQP
-69 NARSQ
+69 STNSKSNLDNNR
-74 SSSDDDKTNQPQS
+74 TNQPNKDTET
-87 SSNTGSSH
+87 SSN
-95 DNSTEAAGSSSSLAV
+95 
-110 YHSSTPY
+110 SSTKPTVDNTAAVRRSSTASQY
-117 RYRQAK
+117 PKAILA
-123 SPGKKPPSSSSIFQK
+123 SKKPPTSNSIFQK
-138 PGKPGTRHKPGG
+138 PKRKPITKPGG
-150 NKPVT
+150 SKPTT
-155 PPKPPKPTPEPAPAA
+155 PPNPSKPPRPTPEPAQAV

-204 ADGAAIPGASYFS
+204 ANDTAIPGASYFS
-217 YKLTPAEA
+217 YKLTPSEA

-230 VKTTHTDGK
+230 VKTTHANNK
-239 DAMKDLSSPATAIVR
+239 NVMKDLISPTTAIV
-254 SATSGNNPGSITIDG
+254 GNAASNNSPGSINVDG

-281 TDADGVPESGV
+281 TDADGVPESGI
-292 TYQWYEFYGKFL
+292 TYRWYEFYGKFL
-304 GTGKTLIQNREHLGM
+304 GTGKTLVQAREHLGM
-319 QVIVQASYTDKK
+319 QVIVQASYIDKK
-331 GHRESITSGF
+331 GHKESVTSGF

-365 KITLHGPTNVKEGET
+365 KITLHGPASVKEGET

-387 DKAASTDVSADI
+387 DKAAGTDVSADI
-399 KITHNTSNPNNLN
+399 RITHNTSSPNNLN

-426 TSAKFY
+426 TSAKLY

-437 GTDGKGKTYTVSL
+437 GTGGKGKTYTVSL
-450 SNAVAGMVNKTNTNP
+450 SNAVAGMVNKTNTSP
-465 STTVNAQSVFMLS
+465 STTVNAQSIFMLS

-493 YWKAVHTAGSS
+493 YWKAIHAAGSS

-511 MADGSPDAKLDP
+511 MADGGPDAKLDP
-523 GYVQLL
+523 GYVRLL

-557 AMAKFIELYGTDKI
+557 AIAKFIELYGADKI

-584 GATAYMAELYNYTKN
+584 GATAYMAELYNYTKS

-637 NYKTAYSAFEKDP
+637 NYKIAYSAFEKDP

-659 IYAAK
+659 IYTAK

-714 NRRPFDP
+714 GRRPFDP

>member
-1 MEYKQ
+1 MEHKQ
-6 TNHKKIKII
+6 TNHGKIKIVAGIFAI
-15 AVVFTVMLAAALLS
+15 ALVAVLLYWLFT
-29 WLYVSLLGGRQNN
+29 SLLNTN
-42 QAKQGI
+42 QHSQTKQEPSRTANYQM
-48 DHPNVAFQ
+48 D
-56 EDKDNTSTSPQQP
+56 DKNTSPQQP
-69 NARSQ
+69 STNSKSNLDNNR
-74 SSSDDDKTNQPQS
+74 TNQPNKDTES
-87 SSNTGSSH
+87 SSN
-95 DNSTEAAGSSSSLAV
+95 
-110 YHSSTPY
+110 SSTKTTVNNAAAIHRSSTASQYPK
-117 RYRQAK
+117 AILA
-123 SPGKKPPSSSSIFQK
+123 SKKPPTSDSIFQK
-138 PGKPGTRHKPGG
+138 PKRKPTTKPGG
-150 NKPVT
+150 NKPTT
-155 PPKPPKPTPEPAPAA
+155 PPNPSKPPKPTQAA

-204 ADGAAIPGASYFS
+204 ANDTAIPGASYFS
-217 YKLTPAEA
+217 YKLTPAEV

-230 VKTTHTDGK
+230 VKTTHANNK
-239 DAMKDLSSPATAIVR
+239 NVMKDLISSATAAV
-254 SATSGNNPGSITIDG
+254 GNAASNNNHGSVTIDG

-281 TDADGVPESGV
+281 TDADGVPESNI
-292 TYQWYEFYGKFL
+292 TYRWYEFYGKFL
-304 GTGKTLIQNREHLGM
+304 GTGKTLAQTKDHLGM

-331 GHRESITSGF
+331 GHKESVTSGF
-341 SGSVVDDLGG
+341 SGSVVDNSGG

-365 KITLHGPTNVKEGET
+365 KITLHGPANVKEGET

-399 KITHNTSNPNNLN
+399 RITHNTSSPNNLN

-450 SNAVAGMVNKTNTNP
+450 SNAIAGMVNKTNTNP

-493 YWKAVHTAGSS
+493 YWKAIHAAGSS

-523 GYVQLL
+523 GYVRLL

-540 AYIRTIH
+540 TYIRTVQ

-557 AMAKFIELYGTDKI
+557 AMAKFIELYGADKI

-584 GATAYMAELYNYTKN
+584 GATAYMAELYNYTKS

-637 NYKTAYSAFEKDP
+637 NYKTAYSAFENDP

-659 IYAAK
+659 IYTAK

-743 ITEK
+743 ITAK

>member
-1 MEYKQ
+1 MD
-6 TNHKKIKII
+6 
-15 AVVFTVMLAAALLS
+15 
-29 WLYVSLLGGRQNN
+29 NN
-42 QAKQGI
+42 
-48 DHPNVAFQ
+48 
-56 EDKDNTSTSPQQP
+56 
-69 NARSQ
+69 R
-74 SSSDDDKTNQPQS
+74 TNQPNKDTEA
-87 SSNTGSSH
+87 SSN
-95 DNSTEAAGSSSSLAV
+95 
-110 YHSSTPY
+110 SSTKTTVNNAAAIHRSSTASQYPE
-117 RYRQAK
+117 ATLA
-123 SPGKKPPSSSSIFQK
+123 SKKPPTSSSIFQK
-138 PGKPGTRHKPGG
+138 PKHRPITKPGS
-150 NKPVT
+150 NKPAT
-155 PPKPPKPTPEPAPAA
+155 PSNPSKPPKPTPEPAQAA
-170 VKIVGAAEV
+170 VKIVGATEV

-217 YKLTPAEA
+217 YKLTPAES

-230 VKTTHTDGK
+230 VKTTHADGK
-239 DAMKDLSSPATAIVR
+239 NMMKNLISPATPSVNNAA
-254 SATSGNNPGSITIDG
+254 SNNNPGNITIDG
-269 INRVGQVFTARI
+269 INRVGQAFTAHI
-281 TDADGVPESGV
+281 TDADGVPESGI
-292 TYQWYEFYGKFL
+292 TYRWYEFYGKFL
-304 GTGKTLIQNREHLGM
+304 GTGKTLAQTKDHLGM
-319 QVIVQASYTDKK
+319 QVIVQASYIDKK
-331 GHRESITSGF
+331 GHKESVTSGF

-365 KITLHGPTNVKEGET
+365 KIALHGPASVKEGET
-380 AVYTATL
+380 AVYTVTL

-399 KITHNTSNPNNLN
+399 RITHNTSNPNNLN

-437 GTDGKGKTYTVSL
+437 GTGGKGKTYTVSL
-450 SNAVAGMVNKTNTNP
+450 SNAVAGMVNKTSTNP

-478 YVYPLAEAGGSEFSD
+478 YVYPLAKAGGSEFSD
-493 YWKAVHTAGSS
+493 YWKAVHAAGSS

-511 MADGSPDAKLDP
+511 MADGSPNAKLDP
-523 GYVQLL
+523 GYVRLL

-547 QTRPIAEVKA
+547 QTRPIAEAKA

-584 GATAYMAELYNYTKN
+584 GATAYMAELYNYTKS

-637 NYKTAYSAFEKDP
+637 NYKTAYSAFERDP
-650 ANSHRIFHT
+650 VNSHRIFHT

-699 LAANFPALVDNVNNL
+699 LAANFSALVDNVNNL

-721 NRSTTQPLL
+721 NRITTQPLL

-743 ITEK
+743 ITAK

>member
-1 MEYKQ
+1 MEHKQ
-6 TNHKKIKII
+6 INYKKIKIVAGI
-15 AVVFTVMLAAALLS
+15 FAAALVAALLY
-29 WLYVSLLGGRQNN
+29 WLFTSLLNVN
-42 QAKQGI
+42 QHSQRKKEPDYVAASQI
-48 DHPNVAFQ
+48 DDEN
-56 EDKDNTSTSPQQP
+56 TSPQRP
-69 NARSQ
+69 NTNSK
-74 SSSDDDKTNQPQS
+74 SSSDDNKTDQS
-87 SSNTGSSH
+87 QHNDDIENSSNDSAETASNNTAVMYR
-95 DNSTEAAGSSSSLAV
+95 NSAASR
-110 YHSSTPY
+110 H
-117 RYRQAK
+117 RQATLA
-123 SPGKKPPSSSSIFQK
+123 SKKPSTHNSIFQK
-138 PGKPGTRHKPGG
+138 PKHRPITKPGS
-150 NKPVT
+150 NKPTT
-155 PPKPPKPTPEPAPAA
+155 PPSTPKPTPEPVQAT

-204 ADGAAIPGASYFS
+204 ANDTAIPGASYFS
-217 YKLTPAEA
+217 YKLTPSEV

-230 VKTTHTDGK
+230 VKTTHANNK
-239 DAMKDLSSPATAIVR
+239 NVMKDLISPATAMVS
-254 SATSGNNPGSITIDG
+254 SAASNNNPGSINVDG
-269 INRVGQVFTARI
+269 INRVGQAFTARI
-281 TDADGVPESGV
+281 TDADGVPESGI
-292 TYQWYEFYGKFL
+292 TYRWYEFYGKFL
-304 GTGKTLIQNREHLGM
+304 GTGKTLVQTKEHLGM
-319 QVIVQASYTDKK
+319 QVIVQANYIDKK
-331 GHRESITSGF
+331 GHKESVTSGF
-341 SGSVVDDLGG
+341 SGSVVDNSGG

-365 KITLHGPTNVKEGET
+365 KITLHGPASVKEGET

-437 GTDGKGKTYTVSL
+437 GTGGKGKTYTVSL
-450 SNAVAGMVNKTNTNP
+450 SNAVAGMVNKTNTSP

-523 GYVQLL
+523 GYVRLL

-557 AMAKFIELYGTDKI
+557 AMAKFIELYGADKI

-584 GATAYMAELYNYTKN
+584 GATAYMAELYNYTKS

-699 LAANFPALVDNVNNL
+699 LAANFSTLVDNVNNL
-714 NRRPFDP
+714 SRRPFDP
-721 NRSTTQPLL
+721 NRNTTQPLL

-743 ITEK
+743 ITAK

>member
-1 MEYKQ
+1 MENKQ
-6 TNHKKIKII
+6 TNHGKIKIVAGIFAI
-15 AVVFTVMLAAALLS
+15 ALVAALLY
-29 WLYVSLLGGRQNN
+29 WLFTSLLNTN
-42 QAKQGI
+42 QHSQTKQEPSRTANYQM
-48 DHPNVAFQ
+48 DDEN
-56 EDKDNTSTSPQQP
+56 TSPQQP
-69 NARSQ
+69 STNSKSNLDNNR
-74 SSSDDDKTNQPQS
+74 TNQPNKDTET
-87 SSNTGSSH
+87 SSN
-95 DNSTEAAGSSSSLAV
+95 
-110 YHSSTPY
+110 SSTKPTVDNTAAVRRSSTASQY
-117 RYRQAK
+117 PKAILA
-123 SPGKKPPSSSSIFQK
+123 SKKPPTSNSIFQK
-138 PGKPGTRHKPGG
+138 PKRKPITKPGG
-150 NKPVT
+150 SKPTT
-155 PPKPPKPTPEPAPAA
+155 PPNPSKPPRPTPEPAQAV

-204 ADGAAIPGASYFS
+204 ANDTAIPGASYFS
-217 YKLTPAEA
+217 YKLTPSEA

-230 VKTTHTDGK
+230 VKTTHANNK
-239 DAMKDLSSPATAIVR
+239 NVMKDLISPTTAIV
-254 SATSGNNPGSITIDG
+254 GNAASNNSPGSINVDG

-281 TDADGVPESGV
+281 TDADGVPESGI
-292 TYQWYEFYGKFL
+292 TYRWYEFYGKFL
-304 GTGKTLIQNREHLGM
+304 GTGKTLVQAREHLGM
-319 QVIVQASYTDKK
+319 QVIVQASYIDKK
-331 GHRESITSGF
+331 GHKESVTSGF

-365 KITLHGPTNVKEGET
+365 KITLHGPASVKEGET

-387 DKAASTDVSADI
+387 DKAAGTDVSADI
-399 KITHNTSNPNNLN
+399 RITHNTSSPNNLN

-426 TSAKFY
+426 TSAKLY

-437 GTDGKGKTYTVSL
+437 GTGGKGKTYTVSL
-450 SNAVAGMVNKTNTNP
+450 SNAVTGMVNKTNT
-465 STTVNAQSVFMLS
+465 SSYTAVNAQSVFMLS

-493 YWKAVHTAGSS
+493 YWKAVHAAGSN

-511 MADGSPDAKLDP
+511 MADGGPNAKLDP
-523 GYVQLL
+523 GYVRLL

-540 AYIRTIH
+540 AYIRTVQ

-557 AMAKFIELYGTDKI
+557 AMAKFIELYGADKI

-584 GATAYMAELYNYTKN
+584 GATAYMAELYNYTKS

-637 NYKTAYSAFEKDP
+637 NYKIAYSAFEKDP

-659 IYAAK
+659 IYTAK

-714 NRRPFDP
+714 GRRPFDP

>member
-1 MEYKQ
+1 MENKQ
-6 TNHKKIKII
+6 TNHGKIKII
-15 AVVFTVMLAAALLS
+15 AGIFTATLVAALLY
-29 WLYVSLLGGRQNN
+29 WLFTSLLNVN
-42 QAKQGI
+42 QHGQRKKEPDHVAASQI
-48 DHPNVAFQ
+48 DDEN
-56 EDKDNTSTSPQQP
+56 TSPQRP
-69 NARSQ
+69 NTNSK
-74 SSSDDDKTNQPQS
+74 SSSDDNKTDQS
-87 SSNTGSSH
+87 QHNDDIENSSNGSAETTSNNTAVMYR
-95 DNSTEAAGSSSSLAV
+95 NSAASR
-110 YHSSTPY
+110 H
-117 RYRQAK
+117 RQATLA
-123 SPGKKPPSSSSIFQK
+123 SKKPSTHNSIFQK
-138 PGKPGTRHKPGG
+138 PKHRPITKPGG
-150 NKPVT
+150 NKPTT
-155 PPKPPKPTPEPAPAA
+155 PPNPSKPPKPTPEPAQAA

-190 DGLKDGGIRYYQWF
+190 DGLKDGGIRHYQWF
-204 ADGAAIPGASYFS
+204 ADGAAISGASYFS
-217 YKLTPAEA
+217 YKLTPSEV

-230 VKTTHTDGK
+230 VKTTHADGK
-239 DAMKDLSSPATAIVR
+239 NMMKNLISPATPSVNNAASNNIP
-254 SATSGNNPGSITIDG
+254 GNITIEG
-269 INRVGQVFTARI
+269 INRVGQAFTARI
-281 TDADGVPESGV
+281 TDADGVPESGI
-292 TYQWYEFYGKFL
+292 TYRWYEFYGKFL
-304 GTGKTLIQNREHLGM
+304 GTGKTLVQTKDHLGM
-319 QVIVQASYTDKK
+319 QVIVQASYIDKK
-331 GHRESITSGF
+331 GHKESVTSGF

-365 KITLHGPTNVKEGET
+365 KITLHGPASVKEGET

-387 DKAASTDVSADI
+387 DKAAGTDVSADI
-399 KITHNTSNPNNLN
+399 KITHNTSNPNNIN
-412 VRWDSQRVVIKAGE
+412 IRWDSQRVVIKAGE

-450 SNAVAGMVNKTNTNP
+450 SNAVAGMVNKTNTSP
-465 STTVNAQSVFMLS
+465 SAAVNAQSVFMLS

-493 YWKAVHTAGSS
+493 YWKAVHAAGSS

-523 GYVQLL
+523 GYVRLL

-540 AYIRTIH
+540 AYIRTVQ

-557 AMAKFIELYGTDKI
+557 AMAKFIELYGADKI

-577 EISSRNN
+577 EVSSRNN

-637 NYKTAYSAFEKDP
+637 NYKTAGSAFEKDP

-714 NRRPFDP
+714 GGRPFDP
-721 NRSTTQPLL
+721 NRNTTQPLL
-730 TGAIIASA
+730 TAAIIASA

-743 ITEK
+743 ITAK

>member
-1 MEYKQ
+1 MKNQ
-6 TNHKKIKII
+6 QLTHKKIAIGIFI
-15 AVVFTVMLAAALLS
+15 AALSVILSYWLYINMLGENKSASSYTKSTINNAAAIH
-29 WLYVSLLGGRQNN
+29 R
-42 QAKQGI
+42 
-48 DHPNVAFQ
+48 
-56 EDKDNTSTSPQQP
+56 
-69 NARSQ
+69 
-74 SSSDDDKTNQPQS
+74 
-87 SSNTGSSH
+87 
-95 DNSTEAAGSSSSLAV
+95 
-110 YHSSTPY
+110 SSTASQYPE
-117 RYRQAK
+117 ATLA
-123 SPGKKPPSSSSIFQK
+123 SKKPPTSDSIFQK
-138 PGKPGTRHKPGG
+138 PKRKPTTKPGG
-150 NKPVT
+150 SKPTT
-155 PPKPPKPTPEPAPAA
+155 PPSTPKPTPEPTQAA

-204 ADGAAIPGASYFS
+204 ANDTAIPGASYFS
-217 YKLTPAEA
+217 YKLTPEES

-230 VKTTHTDGK
+230 VKTTHADGK
-239 DAMKDLSSPATAIVR
+239 NMMKNLISPATTAVSNAASNNIP
-254 SATSGNNPGSITIDG
+254 GNITIEG
-269 INRVGQVFTARI
+269 INRVGQAFTARI
-281 TDADGVPESGV
+281 TDSDGVPESGI
-292 TYQWYEFYGKFL
+292 TYRWYEFYGKFL
-304 GTGKTLIQNREHLGM
+304 GTGKTLVQTKDHLGM
-319 QVIVQASYTDKK
+319 QVIVQASYIDKK
-331 GHRESITSGF
+331 GHKESVTSKF
-341 SGSVVDDLGG
+341 SGSVINDLNG

-358 SPAATAP
+358 SPISTAP
-365 KITLHGPTNVKEGET
+365 KITLHGPVSVKEGET

-387 DKAASTDVSADI
+387 DKATNTDVSADI

-412 VRWDSQRVVIKAGE
+412 IRWDSQRVVIKAGE

-432 VDTNA
+432 IDTNA
-437 GTDGKGKTYTVSL
+437 GTGGKGKTYTVSL
-450 SNAVAGMVNKTNTNP
+450 SNAVAGMVNKTNT
-465 STTVNAQSVFMLS
+465 STYTAVNAQSVFMLS

-493 YWKAVHTAGSS
+493 YWKAVHAAGSS

-523 GYVQLL
+523 GYVRLL

-540 AYIRTIH
+540 AYIRTVQ

-584 GATAYMAELYNYTKN
+584 GATAYMAELYNYTKS

-714 NRRPFDP
+714 SRRPFDP
-721 NRSTTQPLL
+721 NRNTTQPLL

-738 DVKTT
+738 DAKTT
-743 ITEK
+743 ITAK

>member
-1 MEYKQ
+1 MENKQ
-6 TNHKKIKII
+6 TNHGKIKIVAGIFAI
-15 AVVFTVMLAAALLS
+15 ALVAALLY
-29 WLYVSLLGGRQNN
+29 WLFTSLLNTN
-42 QAKQGI
+42 QHSQTKQEPSRTANYQM
-48 DHPNVAFQ
+48 DDEN
-56 EDKDNTSTSPQQP
+56 TSPQQP
-69 NARSQ
+69 STNSKSNLDNNR
-74 SSSDDDKTNQPQS
+74 TNQPNKDTETS
-87 SSNTGSSH
+87 SKTTVDNT
-95 DNSTEAAGSSSSLAV
+95 AAI
-110 YHSSTPY
+110 HRSSTASQYPK
-117 RYRQAK
+117 AILA
-123 SPGKKPPSSSSIFQK
+123 SKKPPTSSSIFQK
-138 PGKPGTRHKPGG
+138 PKHRPITKPGG
-150 NKPVT
+150 NKPT
-155 PPKPPKPTPEPAPAA
+155 TSPNPSKPPKPTPEPAPAA

-230 VKTTHTDGK
+230 VKTTHADGK
-239 DAMKDLSSPATAIVR
+239 NMMKNLISPATPSVNNAA
-254 SATSGNNPGSITIDG
+254 SNNNPGNITIDG
-269 INRVGQVFTARI
+269 INRVGQAFTAHI
-281 TDADGVPESGV
+281 TDADGVPESGI
-292 TYQWYEFYGKFL
+292 TYRWYEFYGKFL
-304 GTGKTLIQNREHLGM
+304 GTGKTLAQTKDHLGM
-319 QVIVQASYTDKK
+319 QVIVQASYIDKK
-331 GHRESITSGF
+331 GHKESVTSGF

-365 KITLHGPTNVKEGET
+365 KIALHGPASVKEGET
-380 AVYTATL
+380 AVYTVTL

-399 KITHNTSNPNNLN
+399 RITHNTSNPNNLN

-437 GTDGKGKTYTVSL
+437 GTGGKGKTYTVSL
-450 SNAVAGMVNKTNTNP
+450 SNAVAGMVNKTNTSP
-465 STTVNAQSVFMLS
+465 STAVNAQSVFMLS
-478 YVYPLAEAGGSEFSD
+478 YVYPLAETGGSEFSD
-493 YWKAVHTAGSS
+493 YWKAVHAAGSS

-511 MADGSPDAKLDP
+511 MADGGPDAKLDP
-523 GYVQLL
+523 GYVRLL

-557 AMAKFIELYGTDKI
+557 AMAKFIELYGADKI

-584 GATAYMAELYNYTKN
+584 GATAYMAELYNYTKS

-637 NYKTAYSAFEKDP
+637 NYKTAYSAFERDP
-650 ANSHRIFHT
+650 VNSHRIFHT

-699 LAANFPALVDNVNNL
+699 LAANFSALVDNVNNL

-721 NRSTTQPLL
+721 NRITTQPLL

-743 ITEK
+743 ITAK

>member
-1 MEYKQ
+1 MENKQ
-6 TNHKKIKII
+6 TNHGKIKIVAGI
-15 AVVFTVMLAAALLS
+15 FAAALVAALLC
-29 WLYVSLLGGRQNN
+29 WLFTSLLNVN
-42 QAKQGI
+42 QHGQRKKEPDHVAASQI
-48 DHPNVAFQ
+48 DN
-56 EDKDNTSTSPQQP
+56 ENTSPQRP
-69 NARSQ
+69 KTNSKSNLDNNR
-74 SSSDDDKTNQPQS
+74 TNQPNKDTEA
-87 SSNTGSSH
+87 SSN
-95 DNSTEAAGSSSSLAV
+95 
-110 YHSSTPY
+110 SSTKTTVDNTATVRRSTAASQYPK
-117 RYRQAK
+117 AILA
-123 SPGKKPPSSSSIFQK
+123 SKKPPTSSSIFQK
-138 PGKPGTRHKPGG
+138 PKRKPITKPGG
-150 NKPVT
+150 NKPTT
-155 PPKPPKPTPEPAPAA
+155 PPSTPKPTPEPAQAA
-170 VKIVGAAEV
+170 VKIVGTAEV

-217 YKLTPAEA
+217 YKLTPSEV

-230 VKTTHTDGK
+230 VKTTHADGK
-239 DAMKDLSSPATAIVR
+239 NVMKDLIS
-254 SATSGNNPGSITIDG
+254 SATIAVGNAASNNNHGSVTIDG
-269 INRVGQVFTARI
+269 INRVGQVFTAHI
-281 TDADGVPESGV
+281 TDADGVPESGI
-292 TYQWYEFYGKFL
+292 TYRWYEFYGKFL
-304 GTGKTLIQNREHLGM
+304 GTGKTLVQTREHLGM
-319 QVIVQASYTDKK
+319 QVIVQASYIDKK
-331 GHRESITSGF
+331 GHKESVTSGF

-365 KITLHGPTNVKEGET
+365 KITLHGPASVKEGET

-387 DKAASTDVSADI
+387 DKATNTDVSADI

-450 SNAVAGMVNKTNTNP
+450 SNAVAGMVNKTNTSP
-465 STTVNAQSVFMLS
+465 SATVNAQSVFMLS
-478 YVYPLAEAGGSEFSD
+478 YVYPLAKAGGSEFSD

-523 GYVQLL
+523 GYVRLL
-529 KKNAELGFKTV
+529 KRNAELGFKTV
-540 AYIRTIH
+540 AYIRTVQ

-557 AMAKFIELYGTDKI
+557 AMAKFIELYGADKI

-584 GATAYMAELYNYTKN
+584 GATAYMAELYNYTKS

-659 IYAAK
+659 IYTAK

-714 NRRPFDP
+714 NRRP
-721 NRSTTQPLL
+721 SYYMAYL
-730 TGAIIASA
+730 
-738 DVKTT
+738 K
-743 ITEK
+743 

>member
-1 MEYKQ
+1 MENKQ
-6 TNHKKIKII
+6 TNHGKIKII
-15 AVVFTVMLAAALLS
+15 AGIFAIALVAALLY
-29 WLYVSLLGGRQNN
+29 WLFTSLLNTN
-42 QAKQGI
+42 QHSQTKQEPSRTANYQM
-48 DHPNVAFQ
+48 DDEN
-56 EDKDNTSTSPQQP
+56 TSPQQP
-69 NARSQ
+69 STNSKSNLDNNR
-74 SSSDDDKTNQPQS
+74 TNQPNKDTEA
-87 SSNTGSSH
+87 SSN
-95 DNSTEAAGSSSSLAV
+95 
-110 YHSSTPY
+110 SSTKTTVNNAAAIHRSSTASQYPE
-117 RYRQAK
+117 ATLA
-123 SPGKKPPSSSSIFQK
+123 SKKPPTSSSIFQK
-138 PGKPGTRHKPGG
+138 PKHRPITKPGS
-150 NKPVT
+150 NKPAT
-155 PPKPPKPTPEPAPAA
+155 PSNPSKPPKPTPEPAQAA
-170 VKIVGAAEV
+170 VKIVGATEV

-204 ADGAAIPGASYFS
+204 ADGAAIHGASYFS
-217 YKLTPAEA
+217 YKLTPAES

-230 VKTTHTDGK
+230 VKTTHADGK
-239 DAMKDLSSPATAIVR
+239 NMMKNLISPATTAV
-254 SATSGNNPGSITIDG
+254 SNTVSDNSPGNITIDG
-269 INRVGQVFTARI
+269 INRVGQVFTAHI
-281 TDADGVPESGV
+281 TDADGVPESGI
-292 TYQWYEFYGKFL
+292 TYRWYEFYGKFL
-304 GTGKTLIQNREHLGM
+304 GTGKTLAQTKDHLGM
-319 QVIVQASYTDKK
+319 QVIVQASYIDKK
-331 GHRESITSGF
+331 GHKESVTSGF
-341 SGSVVDDLGG
+341 SGSVVDNSGG

-365 KITLHGPTNVKEGET
+365 KIALHGPASVKEGET
-380 AVYTATL
+380 AVYTVTL

-399 KITHNTSNPNNLN
+399 RITHNTSNPNNLN

-437 GTDGKGKTYTVSL
+437 GTGGKGKTYTVSL
-450 SNAVAGMVNKTNTNP
+450 SNAVAGMVNKTSTNP

-478 YVYPLAEAGGSEFSD
+478 YVYPLAKAGGSEFSD
-493 YWKAVHTAGSS
+493 YWKAVHAAGSS

-511 MADGSPDAKLDP
+511 MADGSPNAKLDP
-523 GYVQLL
+523 GYVRLL

-540 AYIRTIH
+540 AYIRTVQ

-557 AMAKFIELYGTDKI
+557 AMAKFIELYGADKI

-584 GATAYMAELYNYTKN
+584 GATAYMAELYNYTKS

-637 NYKTAYSAFEKDP
+637 NYKTAYSAFENDP

-699 LAANFPALVDNVNNL
+699 LAKNFSALVDNVNNL

-743 ITEK
+743 ITAK

>member
-1 MEYKQ
+1 MENKQ
-6 TNHKKIKII
+6 TNHGKIKIVAGIFAI
-15 AVVFTVMLAAALLS
+15 ALVAALLY
-29 WLYVSLLGGRQNN
+29 WLFTSLLNTN
-42 QAKQGI
+42 QHSQTKQ
-48 DHPNVAFQ
+48 DPSRTANYQ
-56 EDKDNTSTSPQQP
+56 MDDENTSPQQP
-69 NARSQ
+69 STNSKSNLDNNR
-74 SSSDDDKTNQPQS
+74 TNQPNKDTEA
-87 SSNTGSSH
+87 SSN
-95 DNSTEAAGSSSSLAV
+95 
-110 YHSSTPY
+110 SSTKTTVDNTAAVRRSSTASQYPK
-117 RYRQAK
+117 AILA
-123 SPGKKPPSSSSIFQK
+123 SKKPPTSSSIFQK
-138 PGKPGTRHKPGG
+138 PKHRPITKPGG
-150 NKPVT
+150 SKPAT
-155 PPKPPKPTPEPAPAA
+155 PPDTPKPTPNPAQAT
-170 VKIVGAAEV
+170 VKIVGATEV

-204 ADGAAIPGASYFS
+204 ANDTAIPGASYFS

-230 VKTTHTDGK
+230 VKTTHTNNK
-239 DAMKDLSSPATAIVR
+239 NVMKDLISSATAAV
-254 SATSGNNPGSITIDG
+254 GNAASNNNHGSVTIDG
-269 INRVGQVFTARI
+269 INRVGQVFTAHI
-281 TDADGVPESGV
+281 TDADGVPESGI
-292 TYQWYEFYGKFL
+292 TYRWYEFYGKFL
-304 GTGKTLIQNREHLGM
+304 GTGKTLAQTRDHLGM

-331 GHRESITSGF
+331 GHRESVTSGF
-341 SGSVVDDLGG
+341 SGSVVDNSGG

-365 KITLHGPTNVKEGET
+365 KITLHGPASVKEGET

-387 DKAASTDVSADI
+387 EKAASTDVSADI

-450 SNAVAGMVNKTNTNP
+450 GNAVASMVNKTNT
-465 STTVNAQSVFMLS
+465 STYTAVNAQSIFMLS

-523 GYVQLL
+523 GYVRLL

-584 GATAYMAELYNYTKN
+584 GATAYMAELYNYTKS

-637 NYKTAYSAFEKDP
+637 NYKNAYSAFEKDP

-664 ASDYQKIINLS
+664 AGDYQKIINLS

-714 NRRPFDP
+714 SRRPFDP
-721 NRSTTQPLL
+721 NRNTTQPLL

-743 ITEK
+743 ITAK

>member
-1 MEYKQ
+1 MENKQ
-6 TNHKKIKII
+6 TNHGRIKII
-15 AVVFTVMLAAALLS
+15 AGIFAIALVAALLY
-29 WLYVSLLGGRQNN
+29 WLFTSLLNTN
-42 QAKQGI
+42 QHSQTKQEPSSTANYQM
-48 DHPNVAFQ
+48 DDEN
-56 EDKDNTSTSPQQP
+56 TSPQQP
-69 NARSQ
+69 STNSKSNLDNNR
-74 SSSDDDKTNQPQS
+74 TNQPNKDTEA
-87 SSNTGSSH
+87 SSN
-95 DNSTEAAGSSSSLAV
+95 
-110 YHSSTPY
+110 SSTKTTVDNTAAVRRSSTASQYPK
-117 RYRQAK
+117 AILA
-123 SPGKKPPSSSSIFQK
+123 SKKTPTSSSIFQK
-138 PGKPGTRHKPGG
+138 PKRKPTTKPGG
-150 NKPVT
+150 SKPTT
-155 PPKPPKPTPEPAPAA
+155 PPSTPKPTPEPVQAT

-204 ADGAAIPGASYFS
+204 ANDTAIPGASYFS
-217 YKLTPAEA
+217 YKLTQAES

-230 VKTTHTDGK
+230 VKTTHADGK
-239 DAMKDLSSPATAIVR
+239 NMMKNLISPATPSVNNAASNNIP
-254 SATSGNNPGSITIDG
+254 GNITIEG
-269 INRVGQVFTARI
+269 INRVGQAFTARI
-281 TDADGVPESGV
+281 TDADGVPESGI
-292 TYQWYEFYGKFL
+292 TYRWYEFYGKFL
-304 GTGKTLIQNREHLGM
+304 ETGKTLVQTKDHLGM
-319 QVIVQASYTDKK
+319 QVIVQASYIDKK
-331 GHRESITSGF
+331 GHKESVTSKF
-341 SGSVVDDLGG
+341 SGSVINDLNG

-358 SPAATAP
+358 SPISTAP
-365 KITLHGPTNVKEGET
+365 KITLHGPASVKEGET

-387 DKAASTDVSADI
+387 DKAAGTDVSADI

-412 VRWDSQRVVIKAGE
+412 IRWDSQRVVIKAGE

-432 VDTNA
+432 IDTNA

-450 SNAVAGMVNKTNTNP
+450 SNAVAGMVNKTNT
-465 STTVNAQSVFMLS
+465 SSYTAVNAQSVFMLS

-511 MADGSPDAKLDP
+511 MADGSPEAKLDP
-523 GYVQLL
+523 GYVRLL
-529 KKNAELGFKTV
+529 KRNAELGFKTV
-540 AYIRTIH
+540 AYIRTIQ

-557 AMAKFIELYGTDKI
+557 TMAKFIELYGADKI

-584 GATAYMAELYNYTKN
+584 GATAYMAELYNYTKS

-659 IYAAK
+659 IYTAK
-664 ASDYQKIINLS
+664 DSDYQKIINLS
-675 RQRNAGWVFITTD
+675 RQRNAGWIFITTD

-721 NRSTTQPLL
+721 NRSTKQPLL

-743 ITEK
+743 ITAK